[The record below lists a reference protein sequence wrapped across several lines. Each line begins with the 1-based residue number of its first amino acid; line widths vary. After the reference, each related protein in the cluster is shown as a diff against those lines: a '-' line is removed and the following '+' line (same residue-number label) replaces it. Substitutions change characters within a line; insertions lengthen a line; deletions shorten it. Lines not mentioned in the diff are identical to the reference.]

1 MTLKN
6 NSTSTPVH
14 KAEKEK
20 VRTMFNDIAP
30 KYDFLNHFLSGG
42 IDILWRKK
50 VRRLIATGNPN
61 KILDVAT
68 GTGDL
73 AIELSKLNPDH
84 IIGVDIA
91 TEMLD
96 VGREK
101 IKRKGLE
108 NIIEL
113 FEGDAED
120 LKFNDN
126 NFDAITVAFGVRNF
140 ETLQKG
146 LKEMYRVLMPGGIVA
161 VLEFSKPKAFP
172 IRQIYNF
179 YFRYILPGMGKVVS
193 QSSTAYTYLP
203 DSVRGFAEDKAFLSE
218 LEKAGF
224 KEAKQKRLT
233 MGIATLYYAT
243 K

>member
-1 MTLKN
+1 MNLKN
-6 NSTSTPVH
+6 NSNPTHVH

-50 VRRLIATGNPN
+50 VRRLLAKSNPK

-73 AIELSKLNPDH
+73 AIELRRLNPDH
-84 IIGVDIA
+84 ITGVDIA
-91 TEMLD
+91 VEMLD
-96 VGREK
+96 IGKEK
-101 IKRKGLE
+101 IKRKGFE
-108 NIIEL
+108 NIIN
-113 FEGDAED
+113 FQEGDAED
-120 LKFNDN
+120 LKFSDN
-126 NFDAITVAFGVRNF
+126 SFDAITVAFGVRNF

-146 LKEMYRVLMPGGIVA
+146 LKEMHRVLTPGGMVA
-161 VLEFSKPKAFP
+161 VLEFSKPKTFP
-172 IRQIYNF
+172 TKQIYNF
-179 YFRYILPGMGKVVS
+179 YSRYILPRMGKLVS
-193 QSSTAYTYLP
+193 KSSTAYTYLP

-233 MGIATLYYAT
+233 MGIATLYYA
-243 K
+243 KK

>member
-1 MTLKN
+1 MT
-6 NSTSTPVH
+6 NSTNPTHVH

-50 VRRLIATGNPN
+50 VRRLLAKSKPS
-61 KILDVAT
+61 KILDVAS

-73 AIELSKLNPDH
+73 AIELCNLNPKQ

-91 TEMLD
+91 VEMLD
-96 VGREK
+96 IGREK
-101 IKRKGLE
+101 IKRKGLDQ
-108 NIIEL
+108 IIE
-113 FEGDAED
+113 FQEGDAED
-120 LKFNDN
+120 LNFSDN

-146 LKEMYRVLMPGGIVA
+146 LKEMLRVLTPGGVVA
-161 VLEFSKPKAFP
+161 VLEFSKPKSFP
-172 IRQIYNF
+172 TKQAYNF
-179 YFRYILPGMGKVVS
+179 YSRYILPGMGKLVS
-193 QSSTAYTYLP
+193 KSSTAYTYLP
-203 DSVRGFAEDKAFLSE
+203 DSVRGFAEDKAFLLE

-224 KEAKQKRLT
+224 KNAKQKRLT
-233 MGIATLYYAT
+233 MGIATLYYAN